1 MSNNFL
7 RPGECHVYLDDS
19 ECGAFTGDVNYRP
32 PYYECDVCGYILRTE
47 SDIEGDTDSDFQP
60 GERDGTDGEGEDDE
74 LGDSIGTPV
83 DAMVQNDTPEE
94 AMYRDT
100 QKKLREII
108 DELQQG
114 GGETDVYTMFFA
126 TEFDNIVAFYTLFT
140 KYGPFT
146 LIDNPSDK
154 KKKVLETACAYMMME
169 NDTVRFELL
178 EKVTGYKE
186 TGLIK
191 EALQFIARY
200 KGEEYN
206 EGAYLIE
213 IYTPSLGLP
222 ANFILPMQEVW
233 NEIAHPR
240 GAIRDKVVAFI
251 VAYARESGSK
261 ITQVEATKATGVSR
275 STLSPKIKQYT
286 ELLKEV
292 INQS

>member
-60 GERDGTDGEGEDDE
+60 GEKDGTDGEGEDDE
-74 LGDSIGTPV
+74 LRDSIGTPV
-83 DAMVQNDTPEE
+83 DAMAKNDTPQE
-94 AMYRDT
+94 AMVRDT

-126 TEFDNIVAFYTLFT
+126 TEFDNIISFYMLFT

-222 ANFILPMQEVW
+222 TNFILPMQEVW

-261 ITQVEATKATGVSR
+261 LTQVEATKATGVSR

>member
-60 GERDGTDGEGEDDE
+60 GEKDGTDGEGEDDE
-74 LGDSIGTPV
+74 LRDSISTPV
-83 DAMVQNDTPEE
+83 DAMAKNDTPQE
-94 AMYRDT
+94 AMVRDT

-126 TEFDNIVAFYTLFT
+126 TEFDNIISFYMLFT

-206 EGAYLIE
+206 EGAYLI
-213 IYTPSLGLP
+213 
-222 ANFILPMQEVW
+222 
-233 NEIAHPR
+233 
-240 GAIRDKVVAFI
+240 
-251 VAYARESGSK
+251 
-261 ITQVEATKATGVSR
+261 
-275 STLSPKIKQYT
+275 
-286 ELLKEV
+286 
-292 INQS
+292 

>member
-47 SDIEGDTDSDFQP
+47 SDIDASNDSDFQP

-74 LGDSIGTPV
+74 LRDSIGTPV
-83 DAMVQNDTPEE
+83 DAMVKSDTPEE

-108 DELQQG
+108 DEVQQG

-126 TEFDNIVAFYTLFT
+126 TEFDNIVSFYTLFT
-140 KYGPFT
+140 KYGPFAI
-146 LIDNPSDK
+146 IDNPSDK

-233 NEIAHPR
+233 NQIAHPR

-261 ITQVEATKATGVSR
+261 LTQLEATKATGVSR

-292 INQS
+292 LNQS

>member
-60 GERDGTDGEGEDDE
+60 GEKDGTDGEGEDDE
-74 LGDSIGTPV
+74 LRDSIGTPV
-83 DAMVQNDTPEE
+83 DAMAKNDTPQE
-94 AMYRDT
+94 AMVRDT

-126 TEFDNIVAFYTLFT
+126 TEFDNIISFYMLFT

-213 IYTPSLGLP
+213 IYTRSLGLP
-222 ANFILPMQEVW
+222 TNFILPMQEVW

-261 ITQVEATKATGVSR
+261 LTQVEATKATGVSR

-286 ELLKEV
+286 ELLKEALT
-292 INQS
+292 QS